1 MHEADIPAAVLQ
13 FILKRIDTVTEL
25 ETLLI
30 MSADESRAWSA
41 EDIANRVYAASPSAA
56 AVLQALEKQNLVRV
70 DETGTRF
77 RFSPASE
84 EERRIVSQTADAYR
98 TQLIAITTLI
108 HRKASG
114 PVQEFARAFSLKK
127 DE

>member
-70 DETGTRF
+70 DDTGTRF
-77 RFSPASE
+77 RFNPASE
-84 EERRIVSQTADAYR
+84 EERQIVSQTADAYR